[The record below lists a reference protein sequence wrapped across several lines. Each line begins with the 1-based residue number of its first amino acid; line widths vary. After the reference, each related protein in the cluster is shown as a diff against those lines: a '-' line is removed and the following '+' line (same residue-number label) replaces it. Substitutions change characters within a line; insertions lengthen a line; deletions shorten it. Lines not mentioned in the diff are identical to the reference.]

1 MNGINSKLGS
11 QKNSQKALH
20 KKTRS
25 GDSNKLLEE
34 GGKKSQ
40 RLLKKFFNEDGTI
53 ASETDKQKQQDDY
66 ASKIDSK
73 KEAAAA
79 KTPQAGQTEDRPDC
93 PVRKL
98 STKQEL
104 GSEAVTAEGLP
115 IKATGATKHR
125 RIASGPQKPPK
136 KKPQADDK
144 AHTPTG
150 SRSPKHAI
158 AARQAFKNLEQVISN
173 YKSNIGTKEGLKV
186 ADQAQAA
193 ERPAAKKKKSIKFS
207 QVRKDQ
213 LSKGEPD
220 LQDEVEG
227 ELPVFSPRIDQHSGS
242 KENDSSIIFADREL
256 FTSSD
261 FQRRL
266 MNDQS
271 GQNNASCIED
281 TLNLN
286 KSDSSCL
293 LVDSSGANLLKM
305 ISQD

>member
-1 MNGINSKLGS
+1 MSGMNSKVGS
-11 QKNSQKALH
+11 QKSSQKALH

-53 ASETDKQKQQDDY
+53 ACETDKQKQQDDY
-66 ASKIDSK
+66 ASK
-73 KEAAAA
+73 KETAAA
-79 KTPQAGQTEDRPDC
+79 KTPQSGPPEDRQDC

-104 GSEAVTAEGLP
+104 GSEALTAEGLP
-115 IKATGATKHR
+115 IKATKHR

-136 KKPQADDK
+136 KKPQAEEK
-144 AHTPTG
+144 AHTPAG

-173 YKSNIGTKEGLKV
+173 YKSNIGAKEGLKV
-186 ADQAQAA
+186 ADQAQPSD
-193 ERPAAKKKKSIKFS
+193 RPAAKKKKSIKFS

-213 LSKGEPD
+213 LSKEEPD
-220 LQDEVEG
+220 LGDEAEG
-227 ELPVFSPRIDQHSGS
+227 EPPVFSPRIDQHFGS
-242 KENDSSIIFADREL
+242 KENDSSIVFADREL

-266 MNDQS
+266 ANDQS
-271 GQNNASCIED
+271 GQNNTICIED

-286 KSDSSCL
+286 KSDSSSL
-293 LVDSSGANLLKM
+293 LIDSSGANLLKM